1 MTAKLEE
8 VRFKNGA
15 YQACFDHRQYNY
27 SLQKYGSVAEDL
39 AKASLKARKR
49 LLNLV
54 EIKDGHAEMRVWS
67 AKLQR
72 EFTVL
77 FDAEDID
84 KVQAAKWFIEVPTN
98 SRTYYAAS
106 DTFHKLHRYLLDL
119 KDNNLV
125 VDHINRNGL
134 DDRKENLRVVTNSI
148 NKRNSD
154 PRATNEFHQN
164 GISYEIDP
172 KGNRYVRASW
182 MEDDGKVHSRK
193 WSMAKYPNAVELAIQ
208 TRRQMEEQLGYV
220 S

>member
-15 YQACFDHRQYNY
+15 YQACFDRHQYNY
-27 SLQKYGSVAEDL
+27 SIQKYGTVAEDL
-39 AKASLKARKR
+39 ANASLKARKR

-54 EIKDGHAEMRVWS
+54 EIVDDHAEMRIWS
-67 AKLQR
+67 AKLNR
-72 EFTVL
+72 ESTVL
-77 FDAEDID
+77 FDIKDID
-84 KVQAAKWFIEVPTN
+84 AVQTAKWFIEVPTN

-106 DTFHKLHRYLLDL
+106 DKFHKLHRFLLGL
-119 KDNNLV
+119 KDNDLV

-134 DDRKENLRVVTNSI
+134 DDRRENLRVVTNSI

-154 PRATNEFHQN
+154 PRATNKFHQN
-164 GISYEIDP
+164 GISYETDP
-172 KGNRYVRASW
+172 EGHRYVRASW

-193 WSMAKYPNAVELAIQ
+193 WSMAKYSNAVELAIQ
-208 TRRQMEEQLGYV
+208 TRRHMEEQLGYV